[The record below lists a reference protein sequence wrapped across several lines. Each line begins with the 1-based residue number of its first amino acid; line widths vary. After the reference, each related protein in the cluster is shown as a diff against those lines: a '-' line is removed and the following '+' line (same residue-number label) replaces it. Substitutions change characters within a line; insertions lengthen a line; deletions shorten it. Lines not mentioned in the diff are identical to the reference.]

1 MNAIATSASASA
13 SASAAVN
20 GIIAGSI
27 IDLDDKANMNDD
39 DWAARKK
46 EALAAWAEGNTSGWK
61 FARAAGNA
69 ASCNKDL
76 RPLEWALKQRSSNDP
91 MIAAGARRTC
101 SIIEGLFF
109 GSQLDSGKLDFTV
122 PAAAPALDKRT
133 AEDFAAK
140 MAKAQWDAMKGTI
153 RSAWNGAYKCK
164 RETTRRTDTE
174 RLNEAARV
182 IARLLENPESKIAM
196 KEVNAAI
203 DAARAT
209 LKAKA
214 K

>member
-1 MNAIATSASASA
+1 MLQSNTATTSLN
-13 SASAAVN
+13 VN
-20 GIIAGSI
+20 GIIAGAVV
-27 IDLDDKANMNDD
+27 DLDDKANMNDD
-39 DWAARKK
+39 AWEARKK

-69 ASCNKDL
+69 ASCNKDM
-76 RPLEWALKQRSSNDP
+76 RPLEWALKQRGSSDP

-109 GSQLDSGKLDFTV
+109 GNQIDSGKMDFTV

-140 MAKAQWDAMKGTI
+140 AAKAQWDAMKGTI

-164 RETTRRTDTE
+164 REVTHRTDTE

-182 IARLLENPESKIAM
+182 IARLLENPKSKITM
-196 KEVNAAI
+196 KDVTAAI

-214 K
+214 AK

>member
-1 MNAIATSASASA
+1 MSTQISQNAAQSLN
-13 SASAAVN
+13 VN
-20 GIIAGSI
+20 GIIASTI
-27 IDLDDKANMNDD
+27 VDLDDKANMNDD
-39 DWAARKK
+39 NWAAAK
-46 EALAAWAEGNTSGWK
+46 EAALKAWAEGNTSGWK

-76 RPLEWALKQRSSNDP
+76 TPLQWALKQRNSSDP
-91 MIAAGARRTC
+91 MVAAGARRTC
-101 SIIEGLFF
+101 CIIEGLFF
-109 GSQLDSGKLDFTV
+109 GSQLDSGKMDFTV

-133 AEDFAAK
+133 AEDFTAK
-140 MAKAQWDAMKGTI
+140 TAKAQWDAMKGTI

-164 RETTRRTDTE
+164 RETTHRTDTE

-182 IARLLENPESKIAM
+182 IARLLENPKSKITM
-196 KEVNAAI
+196 KEVTAAI

-214 K
+214 AK

>member
-1 MNAIATSASASA
+1 MSTNISQNAAQSLN
-13 SASAAVN
+13 VN
-20 GIIAGSI
+20 GILASSVL
-27 IDLDDKANMNDD
+27 DLDDKANMNDD
-39 DWAARKK
+39 AWEARKK

-69 ASCNKDL
+69 ASCNKDM
-76 RPLEWALKQRSSNDP
+76 RPLEWALKQRSSSDP

-109 GSQLDSGKLDFTV
+109 GSQLDSGKMDFTV

-140 MAKAQWDAMKGTI
+140 AAKAQWDAMKGTI

-164 RETTRRTDTE
+164 RETTHRTDTE

-182 IARLLENPESKIAM
+182 IARLLENPKSKITM

-214 K
+214 ATK